1 MKLVAATLGTAL
13 LLAALV
19 SGVGPVQAGTFT
31 SGSCCVCTGC
41 DFSEHCFTGL
51 ASTEAVRCSE
61 LCSGASCSAGALHAQ
76 ACETFSP
83 LCEVITPAPA
93 ATQSA
98 PAMRPGVLV
107 LAALGTAVVGVRRL
121 VRRRSSKPGAA

>member
-1 MKLVAATLGTAL
+1 MKLVTATLGTAL
-13 LLAALV
+13 LLVALG
-19 SGVGPVQAGTFT
+19 SGVGRVQAGPLP
-31 SGSCCVCTGC
+31 SGPCCVCTVC
-41 DFSEHCFTGL
+41 EFSEHCFTGL
-51 ASTEAVRCSE
+51 TPTESVRCGE
-61 LCSGASCSAGALHAQ
+61 LCSGVSCSAGAIHAQ

-93 ATQSA
+93 RSA